1 MKIETIA
8 VHAGEWA
15 DRHAGGLTDPIQLS
29 TTFERGED
37 GGYPHGYIYSRNGNP
52 NRTALEECLAALEG
66 GRAAASFA
74 SGMAAAT
81 AIFQAL
87 SPGDHVVAPSDAYY
101 GTGRLLRDLFE
112 RWGLR
117 STFVDMA
124 DPAACTGACEQALAE
139 FGPIDIL
146 INNVGGR
153 REPTPVE
160 AQSFEDWQRLLGFNV
175 SSTFIC
181 TKLLGGAMVAAGKG
195 GRVINVASIS
205 AWKVLRGMGGRH
217 YETGKGA
224 VAQFTRAVAADWAA
238 HGVTV
243 NAICPGIFMTEPNQR
258 WAKSAPERINSYLAQ
273 VPMGRFGRPEEI
285 GPLAVFLARDASSF
299 VTGSMY
305 VIDGG
310 LDLW

>member
-101 GTGRLLRDLFE
+101 GTGRLLRLAVRRDRVLAPV
-112 RWGLR
+112 WVGVLVLM
-117 STFVDMA
+117 STVS
-124 DPAACTGACEQALAE
+124 ALASASLYASE
-139 FGPIDIL
+139 AERVRLP
-146 INNVGGR
+146 
-153 REPTPVE
+153 EPTTIVDRYPHQLSGGQRQRV
-160 AQSFEDWQRLLGFNV
+160 AIAMALACRPRLLIADEPTTALDV
-175 SSTFIC
+175 TIQAEVLE
-181 TKLLGGAMVAAGKG
+181 LLRELQREYGMALIIVTHNFGVIADIADRVAVMHAGLVVEQGEVHEIFGAPKDPYTVDLIG
-195 GRVINVASIS
+195 ASNE
-205 AWKVLRGMGGRH
+205 A
-217 YETGKGA
+217 E
-224 VAQFTRAVAADWAA
+224 TRAALDAA
-238 HGVTV
+238 HAGT
-243 NAICPGIFMTEPNQR
+243 
-258 WAKSAPERINSYLAQ
+258 
-273 VPMGRFGRPEEI
+273 GR
-285 GPLAVFLARDASSF
+285 
-299 VTGSMY
+299 
-305 VIDGG
+305 
-310 LDLW
+310 